1 MRKALVEKLG
11 MPDHR
16 PKPQKRIQPQGQYE
30 RDLLVKKITDK
41 IAKASFVDTIK
52 LNEDKVFAKRIE
64 KTEYGKAYKEFV
76 KRYGLFGEKLQTE
89 EELKE
94 SQKHGSRTMHF
105 MDEISEFKEI
115 SEKYFA
121 EDKELEKYR
130 EQCKNEAM
138 DLLKEHFFALWD

>member
-1 MRKALVEKLG
+1 
-11 MPDHR
+11 
-16 PKPQKRIQPQGQYE
+16 
-30 RDLLVKKITDK
+30 
-41 IAKASFVDTIK
+41 
-52 LNEDKVFAKRIE
+52 
-64 KTEYGKAYKEFV
+64 
-76 KRYGLFGEKLQTE
+76 
-89 EELKE
+89 
-94 SQKHGSRTMHF
+94 MHF